1 MRRETNVKYEF
12 VRNATGG
19 VDTIRLIT
27 PGGSNEIKRISADAL
42 VPSEL
47 LLAGKVSEALD
58 GYRKIKREQPENV
71 SVSESRLN
79 NLGYALMRQK
89 KLTEAIEIFKL
100 NVEFYPNEWN
110 VYDSLGEAYMNN
122 GDKELAIANYKKSLE
137 LNPGNEGGATMLNE
151 ETLWAV
157 D

>member
-1 MRRETNVKYEF
+1 
-12 VRNATGG
+12 
-19 VDTIRLIT
+19 LIT
-27 PGGSNEIKRISADAL
+27 PGGSNEIKRIAADAL

-58 GYRKIKREQPENV
+58 GFRKIKREKPDNV

-79 NLGYALMRQK
+79 NFGYVLMRQR

-110 VYDSLGEAYMNN
+110 VYDSLGEAYMNK

-137 LNPGNEGGATMLNE
+137 LNPGNEGGARMLKKLLGN
-151 ETLWAV
+151 
-157 D
+157 